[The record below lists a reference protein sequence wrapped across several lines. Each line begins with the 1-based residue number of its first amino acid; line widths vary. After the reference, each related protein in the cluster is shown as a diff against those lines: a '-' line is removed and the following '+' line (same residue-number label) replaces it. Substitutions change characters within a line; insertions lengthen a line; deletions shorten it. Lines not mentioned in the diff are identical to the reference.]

1 MQKEEHE
8 ALVARLQDPAE
19 LTTYYADCDT
29 YRTGVVASALGAL
42 LVGAG
47 TLVYGKKPSYEKFKA
62 VEVIARIPYQSWESV
77 AYTYLTAFYG
87 DEYRAMRLSRVLPFA
102 RHAQDNETMHVVVIS
117 QLVKKYHRNRFIRH
131 TLIPLVFSFFYYWII
146 WLLSMIDRHIA
157 FELNFLFESH
167 AYAQYSQFIDE
178 NETLLKSRP
187 IDSAY
192 LKFYGRDVANEYELF
207 KSIQLD
213 EVIHRNASIQMIR
226 DIDHGHAA

>member
-1 MQKEEHE
+1 MQSTDHE
-8 ALVARLQDPAE
+8 SEVARLKNPEALQAYIEDCNGYRPA
-19 LTTYYADCDT
+19 LVP
-29 YRTGVVASALGAL
+29 RMLGAL

-47 TLVYGKKPSYEKFKA
+47 NLVYGRKPSYEKFKA

-87 DEYRAMRLSRVLPFA
+87 DEHHAMRLSRVLPFA

-117 QLVKKYHRNRFIRH
+117 QLVRKYKRNSFIRH
-131 TLIPLVFSFFYYWII
+131 TLIPLLFSFFYYWVI

-167 AYAQYSQFIDE
+167 AYQQYTQFVSE
-178 NETLLKSRP
+178 NKEDLLLRP
-187 IDSAY
+187 VDSEY
-192 LKFYGRDVANEYELF
+192 LKFYGREVANEYELF
-207 KSIQLD
+207 ESIRLD
-213 EVIHRNASIQMIR
+213 EIIHRNASIQMIR